1 VPGEAGTLAQMTP
14 AEATLLYDGDCGF
27 CRWSADAVLRLDRRR
42 RLRMLALQ
50 SEEASGLLPGMSQE
64 RRMSSWH
71 LVAADGRVWSG
82 GSAIAPLLR
91 RLPGGRP
98 AAAVADAFPNGTDR
112 AYTWVSR
119 HRELLG
125 RMLGRRAC

>member
-1 VPGEAGTLAQMTP
+1 MTP

-98 AAAVADAFPNGTDR
+98 AAAGISICNANASIDSGRASGSCDRCVRRYHPPSEHGSPPNAR
-112 AYTWVSR
+112 
-119 HRELLG
+119 
-125 RMLGRRAC
+125 